1 MTQHDFLREIY
12 NDFCIKNDMPKHIN
26 IGDTCVH
33 CGRST
38 AYGHSDM
45 LFVDRIPA
53 DADLLDNDGN
63 PIGVKEGYACR
74 ECTYVD
80 EDDFFHED
88 NVSN

>member
-1 MTQHDFLREIY
+1 MITNKIW
-12 NDFCIKNDMPKHIN
+12 NHIN
-26 IGDTCVH
+26 VGELCVH

-38 AYGHSDM
+38 ALGHSDM

-53 DADLLDNDGN
+53 DADLLDDDGN

-74 ECTYVD
+74 ECIYVD

-88 NVSN
+88 NVSD